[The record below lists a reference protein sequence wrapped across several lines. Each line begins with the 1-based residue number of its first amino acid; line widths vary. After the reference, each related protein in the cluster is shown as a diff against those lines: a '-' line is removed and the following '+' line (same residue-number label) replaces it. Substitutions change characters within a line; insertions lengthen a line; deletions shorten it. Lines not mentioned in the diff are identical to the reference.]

1 MDGAR
6 KPGAAYVVQSGQSYQ
21 KWSARVPMR
30 YLAHLPTPCVHSQ
43 PPQPLVSIIEPS
55 STVPAVNIRHLMS
68 QEGDSQC
75 RRNSPF
81 LSTMFTRPSVMRR
94 MSCSA
99 RSTVRVVAVG
109 LVIAAVNDVGRVLV
123 RIDPTYLLGEY
134 IDGQSWLMLVV
145 G

>member
-1 MDGAR
+1 
-6 KPGAAYVVQSGQSYQ
+6 
-21 KWSARVPMR
+21 
-30 YLAHLPTPCVHSQ
+30 
-43 PPQPLVSIIEPS
+43 
-55 STVPAVNIRHLMS
+55 
-68 QEGDSQC
+68 
-75 RRNSPF
+75 
-81 LSTMFTRPSVMRR
+81 MRR